1 MGKKTKEIRVVLD
14 TNALV
19 SALILRG
26 KLNNLVDFWREGR
39 IIPLLSRET
48 FDEFRRVLEYPKF
61 VLSKKEIITIIEEE
75 ILPFFEVFDITHEVT
90 GICRDPNDDK
100 FLACAVSASADF
112 IVSGDK
118 GLLVIKEYRS
128 VKIVSPL
135 NFLKL
140 SNF

>member
-1 MGKKTKEIRVVLD
+1 MGKKSKEIRVVLD
-14 TNALV
+14 TNVLV

-26 KLNNLVDFWREGR
+26 KLNKLVDFWREGR

-61 VLSKKEIITIIEEE
+61 VLSKKEINTIIEEE

-90 GICRDPNDDK
+90 GICRDPDDDK
-100 FLACAVSASADF
+100 FLACAVSATADF

-118 GLLVIKEYRS
+118 DLLVMKTYLS
-128 VKIVSPL
+128 VKVVSPSQ
-135 NFLKL
+135 F
-140 SNF
+140 FRMFG